1 MSAAVERY
9 QGDNPEL
16 REAAELL
23 GGSETLSRLPES
35 SLDAHELLARG
46 LPPRALEHLLD
57 HLLVLKPSDALER
70 AIGMSGRTL
79 QRRRQV
85 QAKLLDTNQS
95 IRTWVFAK
103 ILGRATAVFGSQE
116 EAERWLAKRDAKL
129 EWIYASRTYR
139 ATIPLR
145 WLGMKLGGKKPGHW
159 AGGGSRSVPG
169 GDKRHAG

>member
-1 MSAAVERY
+1 MSAAVEHY
-9 QGDNPEL
+9 QEGNPKL

-23 GGSETLSRLPES
+23 GGAETLSRLPES

-85 QAKLLDTNQS
+85 QTKLLDTNQS

-116 EAERWLAKRDAKL
+116 EAERWLESPAMGLDRWRPLDLLATSEGAELVEDFLDRL
-129 EWIYASRTYR
+129 EYGVYT
-139 ATIPLR
+139 
-145 WLGMKLGGKKPGHW
+145 
-159 AGGGSRSVPG
+159 
-169 GDKRHAG
+169 